1 MSKAQETQ
9 NAETTE
15 QVREKEHSPKFWDIT
30 AEEYTEIT
38 GKQYL

>member
-15 QVREKEHSPKFWDIT
+15 QVHETSAVRHSKVREPEFQ
-30 AEEYTEIT
+30 A
-38 GKQYL
+38 

>member
-15 QVREKEHSPKFWDIT
+15 QVREKEHSPKFW
-30 AEEYTEIT
+30 EKEV
-38 GKQYL
+38 